1 LWTNRFLW
9 FHDWIL
15 SFITYLGKFVLYN
28 KFAMRLFGKGKKK
41 EDEDEEIE
49 SSKKDSDKPKRR
61 RRKKEEPLK
70 PWGRGE
76 RFLVLAVL
84 CTTIIIAV
92 VLALNARSWKLPGLP
107 RIGVPKGVFEET
119 YVFEGKPPV
128 RDTSA
133 IVNEFNRLTQETSGV
148 YGLYV
153 VSLNTDES
161 YGINEEEV
169 FQAAS
174 LIKLPVMAAMYAEH
188 EKGNID
194 LDKTYVLRS
203 EDKTGGSGS
212 LVYQE
217 NGSEYSYRELVGFMG
232 QQSDNTAFTVCTN
245 LLGEELIDDY
255 IIEFGMNNT
264 SFEDN
269 EMTPRDI
276 GLFFKN
282 LWERKIV
289 DRAARD
295 EVLKFLTDTIYES
308 WIKAG
313 IPDVRVAHKFGREVH
328 VVNDAGIV
336 FADDPYV
343 LVIMSKGIIESEADE
358 LMPLLAA
365 AVHRFEVE

>member
-1 LWTNRFLW
+1 MWTNRFLW

-174 LIKLPVMAAMYAEH
+174 LIKLPVMAAMYAEA
-188 EKGNID
+188 EKGNIN
-194 LDKTYVLRS
+194 L
-203 EDKTGGSGS
+203 EDT
-212 LVYQE
+212 
-217 NGSEYSYRELVGFMG
+217 
-232 QQSDNTAFTVCTN
+232 
-245 LLGEELIDDY
+245 
-255 IIEFGMNNT
+255 
-264 SFEDN
+264 
-269 EMTPRDI
+269 
-276 GLFFKN
+276 
-282 LWERKIV
+282 
-289 DRAARD
+289 
-295 EVLKFLTDTIYES
+295 
-308 WIKAG
+308 
-313 IPDVRVAHKFGREVH
+313 
-328 VVNDAGIV
+328 
-336 FADDPYV
+336 
-343 LVIMSKGIIESEADE
+343 
-358 LMPLLAA
+358 
-365 AVHRFEVE
+365 